1 MPRRAGSRRFL
12 GRRLTGLAACGL
24 LAAVL
29 LSGCAPEDR
38 RDEDPGAGQPPP
50 PLTMPE
56 GYSLSPVDFDGLP
69 GWNEDLVSEA
79 LPALRRSCDRLSA
92 RAAAAGRDVPLG
104 GDSLGSLGGTLGAW
118 ADLCAEMDR
127 ALPRAEP
134 LDEIT
139 FRAFLIARFQPFA
152 VDFQGKND
160 GLFTGYYEAELRG
173 SRVRTDRFRVPVRGL
188 PADLITVNV
197 AASNPDLGASAP
209 AVGRREGDRVL
220 PYWTRAELEDGAAKA
235 HETVLFWAE
244 DPVDVH
250 ILHIQGS
257 GRIMLPDGT
266 VERVGFAGHN
276 GHGFVG
282 IGRVMRDRGLLE
294 PGKST
299 MPHIRAW
306 LKANPDQAGA
316 IMRENPRYI
325 FFRALPPGSDGPIG
339 AQGVALTPKRSL
351 AVDTRFV
358 PLGIPLWLDT
368 HDPDNRPLRRL
379 MVAQDVGSAIKG
391 AVRGDFFWG
400 FGEPALAD
408 AGRMMSRGT
417 WYLLLP
423 RGSGPEVEP
432 GPETRAVPSLRHG
445 D

>member
-1 MPRRAGSRRFL
+1 MTGATGVGLMRSRNGAL
-12 GRRLTGLAACGL
+12 GNGFAVR
-24 LAAVL
+24 AVL
-29 LSGCAPEDR
+29 AGLVGGFLVACSPKDDTPVAVPD
-38 RDEDPGAGQPPP
+38 DPSVAA
-50 PLTMPE
+50 LPE
-56 GYSLSPVDFDGLP
+56 GYVLTPVDYAALP
-69 GWNEDLVSEA
+69 GWAEDRVSEA

-92 RAAAAGRDVPLG
+92 RATAAGRDVWLG
-104 GDSLGSLGGTLGAW
+104 PATLGGTLGDW

-127 ALPRAEP
+127 AVPRAESP
-134 LDEIT
+134 DEIAL
-139 FRAFLIARFQPFA
+139 RAFLTARFQPYA
-152 VDFQGKND
+152 VAFD
-160 GLFTGYYEAELRG
+160 GVSEGMFTGYYEAELKG
-173 SRVRTDRFRVPVRGL
+173 SLTRTERFNVPIRAV
-188 PADLITVNV
+188 PADLVTVNV
-197 AASNPDLGASAP
+197 SASNPDLGRPAP
-209 AVGRREGDRVL
+209 AVGRVDGDRVL
-220 PYWTRAELEDGAAKA
+220 PYWTRAELEDGMAKA
-235 HETVLFWAE
+235 HETVLLWAE

-257 GRIMLPDGT
+257 GRVVLPDGS
-266 VERVGFAGHN
+266 VERIGFAGHN

-282 IGRVMRDRGLLE
+282 VGRVMRDRGLLE

-306 LKANPDQAGA
+306 LKANPAQARE

-325 FFRALPPGSDGPIG
+325 FFRRLPAGSDGPIG
-339 AQGVALTPKRSL
+339 AMGVPLTPKRSL

-358 PLGIPLWLDT
+358 PLAVPLWLDS

-391 AVRGDFFWG
+391 PVRGDFFWG

-423 RGSGPEVEP
+423 RNRAP
-432 GPETRAVPSLRHG
+432 GA
-445 D
+445 